1 MPKKE
6 TKPTVKLNDKCVNA
20 RARSLALH
28 SKNRKMVE
36 DVEKD
41 AKAKLAESLEGYIAE
56 NGVAK
61 FVTGNVT
68 INVIEGTSNPRIDG
82 ERLLE
87 LGVSPEI
94 VKQATIPGTP
104 YYQYRVTVKEEEA

>member
-41 AKAKLAESLEGYIAE
+41 ANCLLY
-56 NGVAK
+56 
-61 FVTGNVT
+61 
-68 INVIEGTSNPRIDG
+68 TSPSPRD
-82 ERLLE
+82 
-87 LGVSPEI
+87 S
-94 VKQATIPGTP
+94 
-104 YYQYRVTVKEEEA
+104 